1 MSQPAGTVQG
11 GVRALLRL
19 EGLVVF
25 ACALWLFAGTGR
37 AWWVFGALLLVPDV
51 AMLAYLAGP
60 RVGAIAYNAVHS
72 YVGPLGLAVLSPGE
86 GWGFA
91 LAAIWF
97 AHCGMDRAA
106 GYGLKYRT
114 AFQHTHLGMIGRPA
128 AS

>member
-25 ACALWLFAGTGR
+25 ACALWLFAESGR
-37 AWWVFGALLLVPDV
+37 AWWVFGALLLVPDA

-60 RVGAIAYNAVHS
+60 RAGAIAYNAVHS
-72 YVGPLGLAVLSPGE
+72 YVGPLVLAVVSQGQ
-86 GWGFA
+86 GWGIA
-91 LAAIWF
+91 VAAIWF

-106 GYGLKYRT
+106 GYGLKYAT
-114 AFQHTHLGMIGRPA
+114 AFRHTHLGIIGRPA
-128 AS
+128 AP